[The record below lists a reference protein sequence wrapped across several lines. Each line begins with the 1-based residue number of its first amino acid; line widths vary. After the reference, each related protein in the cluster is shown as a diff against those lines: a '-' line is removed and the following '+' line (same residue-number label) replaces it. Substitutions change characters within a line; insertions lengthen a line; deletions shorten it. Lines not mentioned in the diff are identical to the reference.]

1 MYIHPPIEPSMDNAQ
16 LIQKFYTSFAAADA
30 EGMVSCYADDI
41 QFEDP
46 AFGPLKGND
55 AKNMWRMLL
64 KTPGIKITAS
74 NIKADEKTGRA
85 DWVAEYTF
93 SLTGRKV
100 INNVSAQFEFA
111 DGKITRH
118 TDHFSFWKWA
128 SQAFG
133 FKGVLLGWT
142 LLMKNKVRQQ
152 ALARLAKFVPS
163 N

>member
-1 MYIHPPIEPSMDNAQ
+1 MDNSQ

-30 EGMVSCYADDI
+30 EGMVSCYANDI

-64 KTPGIKITAS
+64 KTPGIKITVN
-74 NIKADEKTGRA
+74 NIKADEKTGSA

-100 INNVSAQFEFA
+100 INKVSAQFEFA
-111 DGKITRH
+111 NGKITRH

-128 SQAFG
+128 AQAFG
-133 FKGVLLGWT
+133 IKGILLGWT
-142 LLMKNKVRQQ
+142 PLMKNKVRQR
-152 ALARLAKFVPS
+152 ALARLRKFAPS

>member
-1 MYIHPPIEPSMDNAQ
+1 MYIHPPIEPSMDNAR
-16 LIQKFYTSFAAADA
+16 LIQKFYASFTDADA

-46 AFGPLKGND
+46 AFGQLKGND

-74 NIKADEKTGRA
+74 NIKANDKTGSA

-100 INNVSAQFEFA
+100 INKVLAQFEFA

-118 TDHFSFWKWA
+118 TDHFSFWKWVA
-128 SQAFG
+128 QAFG
-133 FKGVLLGWT
+133 IKGILLGWT
-142 LLMKNKVRQQ
+142 PLMKNKVRQQ
-152 ALARLAKFVPS
+152 ALARLAKFKTT
-163 N
+163 